1 MPGMIDFQYGT
12 ARGATRLPMQ
22 ARPHPGA
29 TTITTLLIGAAGL
42 SRDGLV
48 RILDAHGYA
57 VLDSLETAAEIDPGS
72 DPALVLLTDFG
83 PAQMADGTIGLLRSM
98 FPRARIV
105 VLTDMRDP
113 TTFRYAL
120 EMGAQACLDHV
131 TRPVALIKSLNVVM
145 RGNIVMP
152 MGAVPHLGGDGA
164 QAVRFSVQNP
174 GAEMPP
180 GARALSNREIEI
192 LSCLAD
198 GQSNKLI
205 ARRFAIA
212 EATVKIHVKGILR
225 KINVQNRTQ
234 AAVWVLKHGIPRL
247 PVRPTAQ

>member
-1 MPGMIDFQYGT
+1 MPGMINFQYGT
-12 ARGATRLPMQ
+12 GQGTTRIPMP
-22 ARPHPGA
+22 ARPLPG
-29 TTITTLLIGAAGL
+29 TPTIGTLLIGTAGL

-57 VLDSLETAAEIDPGS
+57 VLDGYETMAEIDPAS
-72 DPALVLLTDFG
+72 DPALVLLSDFG
-83 PAQMADGTIGLLRSM
+83 AAQVADGTIGLLRSM

-113 TTFRYAL
+113 ATFRSAL
-120 EMGAQACLDHV
+120 KMGAQACLDRV
-131 TRPVALIKSLNVVM
+131 TRPEALIKSLNVVM

-152 MGAVPHLGGDGA
+152 MDAVPHLGGDGA
-164 QAVRFSVQNP
+164 QVRLSVQNAS
-174 GAEMPP
+174 AEMPP

-192 LSCLAD
+192 LACLAD

-234 AAVWVLKHGIPRL
+234 AAVWVLKHGVPRA
-247 PVRPTAQ
+247 PGRAGAQ

>member
-1 MPGMIDFQYGT
+1 MPGTIDFQYGPGQGT
-12 ARGATRLPMQ
+12 TRVPMPLRPLTGAS
-22 ARPHPGA
+22 
-29 TTITTLLIGAAGL
+29 TIATLLLGSAGL
-42 SRDGLV
+42 SRDGLI

-57 VLDSLETAAEIDPGS
+57 VLDSYETIAEIEPGI
-72 DPALVLLTDFG
+72 DPALVLLSDFG
-83 PAQMADGTIGLLRSM
+83 PAQVADGTIGLLRSM
-98 FPRARIV
+98 FPQARIV

-113 TTFRYAL
+113 ATFRYAL

-131 TRPVALIKSLNVVM
+131 TRPAALIKSLNVVM

-152 MGAVPHLGGDGA
+152 MDAVPHLGGDGT
-164 QAVRFSVQNP
+164 QAVRLSVRNA
-174 GAEMPP
+174 GSELPP

-247 PVRPTAQ
+247 PGRGAQ

>member
-1 MPGMIDFQYGT
+1 MPGTIDFQYGAGQGT
-12 ARGATRLPMQ
+12 TRVPMPV
-22 ARPHPGA
+22 RPLPGA
-29 TTITTLLIGAAGL
+29 STIATLLIGSAGL
-42 SRDGLV
+42 SRDGLI

-57 VLDSLETAAEIDPGS
+57 VLDSFETIAEIEPGC
-72 DPALVLLTDFG
+72 DPALVLLSDFG
-83 PAQMADGTIGLLRSM
+83 PAQVADGTIGLLRSM
-98 FPRARIV
+98 FPQARIV

-113 TTFRYAL
+113 ATFRYAL

-131 TRPVALIKSLNVVM
+131 TRPAALIKSLNVVM

-152 MGAVPHLGGDGA
+152 MDAVPHLGGDGT
-164 QAVRFSVQNP
+164 QAVRLSVQNA
-174 GAEMPP
+174 GSELPP

-225 KINVQNRTQ
+225 KINVQTRTP

-247 PVRPTAQ
+247 PGRPAQ

>member
-1 MPGMIDFQYGT
+1 MPSTISFQYG
-12 ARGATRLPMQ
+12 AGRAANRAPMPVRSVSG
-22 ARPHPGA
+22 ARPIA
-29 TTITTLLIGAAGL
+29 TLLLGSAGL

-57 VLDSLETAAEIDPGS
+57 VLDGFETVADLDPAC
-72 DPALVLLTDFG
+72 DPALVLLSDFG
-83 PAQMADGTIGLLRSM
+83 AAQVADGTIGLLRSM
-98 FPRARIV
+98 FPQARIV
-105 VLTDMRDP
+105 VLTDMGDP
-113 TTFRYAL
+113 TTFRAAL
-120 EMGAQACLDHV
+120 KTGAQACLDRV
-131 TRPVALIKSLNVVM
+131 TGPDALIKSLNVVM

-152 MGAVPHLGGDGA
+152 MHAVPHLGGDGV
-164 QAVRFSVQNP
+164 QAVRLSVQTA

-192 LSCLAD
+192 LTCLAD

-247 PVRPTAQ
+247 PGRPIAQ

>member
-164 QAVRFSVQNP
+164 QAVRFSVQNA

-180 GARALSNREIEI
+180 GARALQPGDRDPVLPRGRPVEQADRAPLRHRRGDGEDPREGHP
-192 LSCLAD
+192 AQD
-198 GQSNKLI
+198 QG
-205 ARRFAIA
+205 R
-212 EATVKIHVKGILR
+212 
-225 KINVQNRTQ
+225 
-234 AAVWVLKHGIPRL
+234 
-247 PVRPTAQ
+247 VRQ